1 MWQPPSLQVKWGS
14 YFRPDAEDEA
24 KQVDS
29 TIKAKDGGLLTL
41 RKAVEKVAPI
51 YDIENVDAYLEE
63 LEGENAVAEE
73 KELAKTE
80 ATAAIGAKFAPAP
93 KPPAPKKPK
102 APKK

>member
-1 MWQPPSLQVKWGS
+1 V
-14 YFRPDAEDEA
+14 DA
-24 KQVDS
+24 
-29 TIKAKDGGLLTL
+29 KAAGIITT
-41 RKAVEKVAPI
+41 RMAVEKVARI
-51 YDIENVDAYLEE
+51 FGVENVDAVLGDIEDE
-63 LEGENAVAEE
+63 KAVADE